1 MQQGIKTLVVVGV
14 GLIGG
19 SFALA
24 LKRAG
29 LVERVIGVGRTQENL
44 QRALQLGVVDEI
56 SQDIADVVTQA
67 DMVLLA
73 TPVGQMGALLAAM
86 ADTLPAHTIVTD
98 AGSTKSDVVAL
109 FRQHLPRQLARCVPA
124 HPIAGSDLSGAVA
137 AQYGL
142 YENRKVVLAPLAETG
157 ADASE
162 LVSRLW
168 QACGAKVHVM
178 SAAEHDAVFAAV
190 SHLPHLLAFA
200 YVDMIAGKDDAARC
214 FDFAATGF
222 RDFTRIAGSH
232 PEMWR
237 DISLANRAALLSE
250 LDDYRAA
257 LDRLH
262 ALLAAGDGT
271 GLAEVF
277 DTARA
282 ARVAWNQRF
291 MRQG

>member
-1 MQQGIKTLVVVGV
+1 MAGV

-29 LVERVIGVGRTQENL
+29 LVERVIGVGRTLDNL

-56 SQDIADVVTQA
+56 SQDLGAAVQQA

-109 FRQHLPRQLARCVPA
+109 FRQHLPQQLARCVPA
-124 HPIAGSDLSGAVA
+124 HPIAGSELSGATA

-142 YENRKVVLAPLAETG
+142 YENRKVVLTPMAETG
-157 ADASE
+157 ADASA
-162 LVSRLW
+162 LVSALW

-200 YVDMIAGKDDAARC
+200 YVDMVAGKDDAARC

-237 DISLANRAALLSE
+237 DISLANRDALLAE
-250 LDDYRAA
+250 LDGYRAA

-262 ALLAAGDGT
+262 ALLAAGDGE

-291 MRQG
+291 VRQG